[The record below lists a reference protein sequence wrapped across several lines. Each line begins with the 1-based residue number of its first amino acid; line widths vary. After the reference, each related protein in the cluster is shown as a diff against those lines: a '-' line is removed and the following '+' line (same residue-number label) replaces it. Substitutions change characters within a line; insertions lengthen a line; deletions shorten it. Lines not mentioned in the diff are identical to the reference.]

1 MNWKCISFRV
11 RRKKAPSVCQTI
23 TQMSNINSVDGTK
36 GIPSYRGSNPTN
48 RFTALLPVKE
58 IGTTRTWCCGALSI
72 QTFKA
77 SEGTSPARVLR
88 PHMWQSLS
96 ALLSIACYLQPIEGC
111 LITGLLSFADKDL
124 GVAAQRK
131 ELHGVDTRAAFITFL
146 RSGTS
151 NWPEIVLYW
160 TTSWKR
166 GGVGLWNAVSTLSA
180 ISL

>member
-1 MNWKCISFRV
+1 
-11 RRKKAPSVCQTI
+11 
-23 TQMSNINSVDGTK
+23 
-36 GIPSYRGSNPTN
+36 
-48 RFTALLPVKE
+48 
-58 IGTTRTWCCGALSI
+58 
-72 QTFKA
+72 
-77 SEGTSPARVLR
+77 VLR

-160 TTSWKR
+160 TISWKR

-180 ISL
+180 ISLEIRHLLLQATPTKGDQTYPKVHLRTFWWKRVVQYTVPQHSKRSNWTHLQ